1 VKGGKKAALGV
12 WMQLGHLDTILS
24 DEGHRRVTGEGVKE
38 KREVQN
44 RKLNM
49 EERTFSEYN

>member
-1 VKGGKKAALGV
+1 MKGGKKAALGV